1 MHHYDGGWFLE
12 MEDGGAGCATCELH
26 DRTPCVNSR
35 SEEAITLIISL
46 LGST

>member
-12 MEDGGAGCATCELH
+12 MEDGGAGCATCKLH
-26 DRTPCVNSR
+26 DRTPCVDSR